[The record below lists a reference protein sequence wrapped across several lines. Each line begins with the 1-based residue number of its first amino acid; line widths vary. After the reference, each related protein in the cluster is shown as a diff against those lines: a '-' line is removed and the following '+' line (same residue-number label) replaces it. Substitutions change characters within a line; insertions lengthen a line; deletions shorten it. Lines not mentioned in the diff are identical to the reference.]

1 MSSIATA
8 VITGSAVSAAAV
20 GATAAVIGAGAAIAG
35 AGEQADAID
44 AAASTQAQ
52 SDALAIAEQRAAR
65 EQAVELNAPFREAG
79 LAGLPQYQ
87 QMAMEGYQGPGDI
100 TGSPLYQWQLEQGT
114 EGINRAAAARGGY
127 GSTAAVSQI
136 GDFTRA
142 LGAQE
147 TETQYNRGLTEYN
160 TQYDRLMNLV
170 NVGRGA
176 TTESVSAGQAAASNI
191 GNITTAGGTNLA
203 NLQMASGANQASM
216 YANLGALPMQAVNT
230 YNTMQPQTSV
240 SPQINYTP
248 AYQYDP
254 YSPSNYSLGT
264 NPF

>member
-1 MSSIATA
+1 MWI
-8 VITGSAVSAAAV
+8 AAAV
-20 GATAAVIGAGAAIAG
+20 VGGAVIGGASAIAASNTQAGAM
-35 AGEQADAID
+35 ED
-44 AAASTQAQ
+44 AAQTQAEAQ
-52 SDALAIAEQRAAR
+52 ALAVDEQRAAR

-176 TTESVSAGQAAASNI
+176 TTSSVSAGQTAAGNI
-191 GNITTAGGTNLA
+191 SNITTAGGTNLA
-203 NLQMASGANQASM
+203 ELQLASGANQASM

-230 YNTMQPQTSV
+230 YNTMQPQT
-240 SPQINYTP
+240 NYGVGG
-248 AYQYDP
+248 QG
-254 YSPSNYSLGT
+254 PSGTWVNPDTGQLFNY
-264 NPF
+264 

>member
-1 MSSIATA
+1 MSGIAVA
-8 VITGSAVSAAAV
+8 IVGSAV
-20 GATAAVIGAGAAIAG
+20 IGGIAGKAGADAQAG
-35 AGEQADAID
+35 AIED
-44 AAASTQAQ
+44 AARTQAE

-87 QMAMEGYQGPGDI
+87 QMATEGYQGPGNI
-100 TGSPLYQWQLEQGT
+100 TASPLYQWQLEQGT

-216 YANLGALPMQAVNT
+216 YANLGALPMQALNT
-230 YNTMQPQTSV
+230 YNTMRPQTTSV
-240 SPQINYTP
+240 PSASYAAP
-248 AYQYDP
+248 YQYDP

>member
-1 MSSIATA
+1 MAT
-8 VITGSAVSAAAV
+8 
-20 GATAAVIGAGAAIAG
+20 
-35 AGEQADAID
+35 
-44 AAASTQAQ
+44 
-52 SDALAIAEQRAAR
+52 
-65 EQAVELNAPFREAG
+65 
-79 LAGLPQYQ
+79 
-87 QMAMEGYQGPGDI
+87 EGYQGPGNI
-100 TGSPLYQWQLEQGT
+100 TASPLYQWQLEQGT

-203 NLQMASGANQASM
+203 NLQMASGANPGQHVCQPRGTAD
-216 YANLGALPMQAVNT
+216 AGVEHLQHDAATDNECAVCLLCCAI
-230 YNTMQPQTSV
+230 SV
-240 SPQINYTP
+240 
-248 AYQYDP
+248 
-254 YSPSNYSLGT
+254 
-264 NPF
+264 

>member
-1 MSSIATA
+1 MSSL
-8 VITGSAVSAAAV
+8 VAAGFAAG
-20 GATAAVIGAGAAIAG
+20 GATAIGTGIAVAGGIGAVASIVG

-176 TTESVSAGQAAASNI
+176 TTSSVSAGQTAAGNI
-191 GNITTAGGTNLA
+191 SNITTAGGTNLA
-203 NLQMASGANQASM
+203 ELQLASGANQASM
-216 YANLGALPMQAVNT
+216 YANLGALPMQALNT
-230 YNTMQPQTSV
+230 YNTMQPQTTASW
-240 SPQINYTP
+240 
-248 AYQYDP
+248 
-254 YSPSNYSLGT
+254 T
-264 NPF
+264 NPDTGMAYNY